1 MNEPKQPKPVP
12 AGEPQGYNAAAVDAA
27 IAQARRKAKVS
38 GKEARM
44 IHALLKGRG

>member
-1 MNEPKQPKPVP
+1 MKEPKPVP
-12 AGEPQGYNAAAVDAA
+12 AGQSQGYNAAAVDAA
-27 IAQARRKAKVS
+27 IAQARRNAKIS